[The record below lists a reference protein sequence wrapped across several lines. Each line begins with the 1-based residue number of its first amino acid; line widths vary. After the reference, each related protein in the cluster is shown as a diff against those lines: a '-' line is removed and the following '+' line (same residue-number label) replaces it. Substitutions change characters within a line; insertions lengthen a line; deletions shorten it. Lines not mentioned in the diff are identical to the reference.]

1 MEREQVSAL
10 SDPDISE
17 TPEAFSLF
25 GEPLFRAPLR
35 PETREKQEDL
45 YAEALKDYREN
56 PEDPDTII
64 WFGRRTA
71 YLGRYRESV
80 AIYSKGLEIHP
91 EEPKLYR
98 HRGHRYIS
106 LRRFDLAIDD
116 FKKAAALIKGR
127 PDEVE
132 PDGMPNERN
141 APVSSLHFNI
151 WYHLGL
157 AYYVSGRLEDALR
170 AYEACMEVSKI
181 PDKVVA
187 TSHWL
192 YMTLRLLGRGGEAA
206 KVLEPIDEEMDVI
219 ENQNYHDCLLM
230 YKGYID
236 AENLMEKAREQGAL
250 GLVTIGY
257 GVANWYNYTGEK
269 ERAKGMLREILD
281 TGSWAG
287 FGYIAAEADLKRMG

>member
-1 MEREQVSAL
+1 VEGEQVKAM
-10 SDPDISE
+10 SDSDIPE

-35 PETREKQEDL
+35 PETLEKQEAL
-45 YAEALKDYREN
+45 YAEAFKGYREN
-56 PEDPDTII
+56 PDDPDAIV

-80 AIYSKGLEIHP
+80 AIYSKGLERYP

-106 LRRFDLAIDD
+106 LRRFNLAVDD
-116 FKKAAALIKGR
+116 FEKAAALIEGK

-132 PDGMPNERN
+132 PDGIPNERN
-141 APVSSLHFNI
+141 TPVSSLHFNI

-157 AYYVSGRLEDALR
+157 AYYVSGRFEDALR
-170 AYEACMEVSKI
+170 AYRSCMEVSKI
-181 PDKVVA
+181 PDKIVA

-192 YMTLRLLGRGGEAA
+192 YMTLRLLGKEREAA
-206 KVLEPIDEEMDVI
+206 EVLEPIEKGMDVI

-230 YKGYID
+230 YKGQTNVE
-236 AENLMEKAREQGAL
+236 ALMEKAREQGTL

-257 GVANWYNYTGEK
+257 GVANWYNYNGERGK
-269 ERAKGMLREILD
+269 AKAILEEILD

-287 FGYIAAEADLKRMG
+287 FGYIAAEADLKRLG

>member
-1 MEREQVSAL
+1 LKGYKENPD
-10 SDPDISE
+10 DPD
-17 TPEAFSLF
+17 A
-25 GEPLFRAPLR
+25 
-35 PETREKQEDL
+35 
-45 YAEALKDYREN
+45 
-56 PEDPDTII
+56 II

-80 AIYSKGLEIHP
+80 AIYSKGLERYP

-106 LRRFDLAIDD
+106 LRRFDLAVDD
-116 FKKAAALIKGR
+116 FEKAAALIEVK

-141 APVSSLHFNI
+141 TPVSSLHFNI

-157 AYYVSGRLEDALR
+157 AYYVSGRFEAALR
-170 AYEACMEVSKI
+170 AYRSCMGVSKI
-181 PDKVVA
+181 PDKIVA

-192 YMTLRLLGRGGEAA
+192 YMTLRLLGKVREAA
-206 KVLEPIDEEMDVI
+206 EVLEPIQEEMDVI

-230 YKGYID
+230 YKGQTNVD
-236 AENLMEKAREQGAL
+236 VLLEKAREQGAL

-257 GVANWYNYTGEK
+257 GVANWYNYNGDLEK
-269 ERAKGMLREILD
+269 AKEILREILD

-287 FGYIAAEADLKRMG
+287 FGYIAAEADLKRLD